1 MHYRILELNSHQEAA
16 ELKEQLKLNYIPCTI
31 GQYTQNSKTG
41 ETEKNNYFLSFPNE
55 NLNDYNKIIKDQNP
69 TKLLRIEEVK
79 KERKSNFIKY
89 LLIPYSILISLLCIK
104 YYYSSNLGNSEKN
117 FKYEWSTDNRT
128 LEVVNKNTK
137 KISALYHDHNYD
149 NNWERAIEF
158 SNGRRTSEAFDSNEN
173 GVLEKFMFYNTQG
186 QVVRIETDWNQDG
199 LIDTM
204 NIILENEEK
213 LILVDKNKN
222 GTFEILNPKKSSR

>member
-1 MHYRILELNSHQEAA
+1 MHNWSIHP
-16 ELKEQLKLNYIPCTI
+16 KF
-31 GQYTQNSKTG
+31 KTG

-69 TKLLRIEEVK
+69 SKLLRIEEVK

-104 YYYSSNLGNSEKN
+104 YYYSSNFGNSEKN

-137 KISALYHDHNYD
+137 KISRFSIQKTLSLTSDNHVRYHRSVIGKQVTK
-149 NNWERAIEF
+149 NNR
-158 SNGRRTSEAFDSNEN
+158 STNKGR
-173 GVLEKFMFYNTQG
+173 L
-186 QVVRIETDWNQDG
+186 
-199 LIDTM
+199 
-204 NIILENEEK
+204 
-213 LILVDKNKN
+213 
-222 GTFEILNPKKSSR
+222 LNLG